1 MNKSV
6 QQTVEM
12 IREAYGQ
19 DAMEESTIHR
29 WQANFS
35 GRITINDEPRSGRPS
50 AGSGDAILTSFQ
62 STQLQ
67 IKTAPAA
74 LIMHLQPSNYAY
86 RCVMM

>member
-1 MNKSV
+1 
-6 QQTVEM
+6 M

-19 DAMEESTIHR
+19 DAMEESTIHC
-29 WQANFS
+29 WQANFIS
-35 GRITINDEPRSGRPS
+35 GRITINDEPRSGHPS

-62 STQLQ
+62 STRLQ

-74 LIMHLQPSNYAY
+74 LIMHLQPSNFEY